1 MGIVKPYTA
10 SMEHRQERWQHW
22 QYNTGTPLFY
32 VQQPATV
39 TRGRNTGKTPAGTQ
53 ACHRYLSGKLPLLPS
68 ILYRNRTF
76 YIQRVYN
83 DGMKAIGYVR
93 VSTAHQGDS
102 RGGLDAQIA
111 SIKAEA
117 TRRGYDLEVVEEVE
131 SGTKR
136 NRPGLDYARHLLNT
150 GKAAVLICHR
160 LDRLMRGVRDTLD
173 LHADSTKYGWKLVCC
188 DGEIDTT
195 TANGILR
202 FQLNAVF
209 AEHERNLISQR
220 TREALAAKR
229 AQGVQL
235 GRPSALDASVV
246 ALVRSY
252 RTQGATLRRIAEL
265 LQEQQILTATGNTSW
280 HACTVKLY
288 C

>member
-1 MGIVKPYTA
+1 MDVI
-10 SMEHRQERWQHW
+10 
-22 QYNTGTPLFY
+22 NTGITQATTP
-32 VQQPATV
+32 
-39 TRGRNTGKTPAGTQ
+39 
-53 ACHRYLSGKLPLLPS
+53 ACHRYLSGNLPLLP
-68 ILYRNRTF
+68 LYLYKIPRF
-76 YIQRVYN
+76 YIQTVYN
-83 DGMKAIGYVR
+83 GGMKAIGYVR

-117 TRRGYDLEVVEEVE
+117 TRRGYDLEVVEEIE

-136 NRPGLDYARHLLNT
+136 RRPGMDYVRHQLNT

-160 LDRLMRGVRDTLD
+160 LDRLMRGLRDTLD
-173 LHADSTKYGWKLVCC
+173 LHADATRYGWLLVCC
-188 DGEIDTT
+188 DGDLDTT
-195 TANGILR
+195 TPSGMLQ
-202 FQLNAVF
+202 FQMKAAF
-209 AEHERNLISQR
+209 AEYECKLISQR
-220 TREALAAKR
+220 TKEALAAKR
-229 AQGVQL
+229 AQGVKL
-235 GRPSALDASVV
+235 GRPAALDASVV
-246 ALVRSY
+246 ALVRSH

>member
-1 MGIVKPYTA
+1 MSNNLPPLLEVETLAK
-10 SMEHRQERWQHW
+10 HRQEHRRA
-22 QYNTGTPLFY
+22 TVICPASLPPLPLF
-32 VQQPATV
+32 
-39 TRGRNTGKTPAGTQ
+39 
-53 ACHRYLSGKLPLLPS
+53 
-68 ILYRNRTF
+68 LYRNRTF

-265 LQEQQILTATGNTSW
+265 LQEQKILTATGNTSW

>member
-1 MGIVKPYTA
+1 MGIVKPYRVPNRTVA
-10 SMEHRQERWQHW
+10 QHRQHW
-22 QYNTGTPLFY
+22 THNTGAPLFN

-39 TRGRNTGKTPAGTQ
+39 TGCNNAGKTPAETQ
-53 ACHRYLSGKLPLLPS
+53 ARHRYLSGNLPLLPLF
-68 ILYRNRTF
+68 LYKIPRF

-83 DGMKAIGYVR
+83 GGMKAIGYVR

-102 RGGLDAQIA
+102 RGGLDAQIT

-117 TRRGYDLEVVEEVE
+117 ARRGYELEVVEEIE

-136 NRPGLDYARHLLNT
+136 RRPGLDYVRHQLNT

-160 LDRLMRGVRDTLD
+160 LDRIMRGLRDTLD
-173 LHADSTKYGWKLVCC
+173 LHADATRYGWLLVCC
-188 DGEIDTT
+188 DGDIDTT
-195 TANGILR
+195 TPSGMLQ
-202 FQLNAVF
+202 FQMKAAF
-209 AEHERNLISQR
+209 AEYECKLISQR
-220 TREALAAKR
+220 TKEALAAKR
-229 AQGVQL
+229 AQGVKL
-235 GRPSALDASVV
+235 GRPATLDASVV

>member
-1 MGIVKPYTA
+1 MSNNLPPLLEVGTLAK
-10 SMEHRQERWQHW
+10 HRQEHRRA
-22 QYNTGTPLFY
+22 TVICPASLPPLPLF
-32 VQQPATV
+32 
-39 TRGRNTGKTPAGTQ
+39 
-53 ACHRYLSGKLPLLPS
+53 
-68 ILYRNRTF
+68 LYRNRSF

>member
-1 MGIVKPYTA
+1 
-10 SMEHRQERWQHW
+10 
-22 QYNTGTPLFY
+22 
-32 VQQPATV
+32 
-39 TRGRNTGKTPAGTQ
+39 
-53 ACHRYLSGKLPLLPS
+53 
-68 ILYRNRTF
+68 
-76 YIQRVYN
+76 
-83 DGMKAIGYVR
+83 MKAIGYVR

-102 RGGLDAQIA
+102 RGGLDAQIT

-117 TRRGYDLEVVEEVE
+117 ARRGYELEVVEEIE
-131 SGTKR
+131 SGSKR
-136 NRPGLDYARHLLNT
+136 SRPGLDYVRHQLNT
-150 GKAAVLICHR
+150 GKVAILICHR
-160 LDRLMRGVRDTLD
+160 LDRVMRGLRDTLD
-173 LHADSTKYGWKLVCC
+173 LHADSKQYGWQLVCC

-195 TANGILR
+195 TAQGILR
-202 FQLNAVF
+202 FQLSAVF

>member
-22 QYNTGTPLFY
+22 QDNTGAPLLY

-39 TRGRNTGKTPAGTQ
+39 TGGRNTGKTPAGTP
-53 ACHRYLSGKLPLLPS
+53 ACHRYLSGKLPPLPP

-83 DGMKAIGYVR
+83 GGMKAIGYVR

-102 RGGLDAQIA
+102 RGGLDAQIT

-117 TRRGYDLEVVEEVE
+117 ARRGYELEVVEEIE

-136 NRPGLDYARHLLNT
+136 RRPGLDYVRHQLNT

-160 LDRLMRGVRDTLD
+160 LDRVMRGLRDTLD
-173 LHADSTKYGWKLVCC
+173 LHADATRYGWQLVCC

-195 TANGILR
+195 TAGGILE
-202 FQLNAVF
+202 FQLKALF
-209 AEHERNLISQR
+209 AEYERNLISQR

-229 AQGVQL
+229 AQGVKL
-235 GRPSALDASVV
+235 GRPATLDASIV
-246 ALVRSY
+246 AMVRSY
-252 RTQGATLRRIAEL
+252 RLQGATLRRIAEM
-265 LQEQQILTATGNTSW
+265 LQEQHIKTATGNTRW
-280 HACTVKLY
+280 HPCTVKLY

>member
-1 MGIVKPYTA
+1 MDV
-10 SMEHRQERWQHW
+10 
-22 QYNTGTPLFY
+22 
-32 VQQPATV
+32 
-39 TRGRNTGKTPAGTQ
+39 RNTGITQATTP
-53 ACHRYLSGKLPLLPS
+53 ACHRYLSGNLPPLPLF
-68 ILYRNRTF
+68 LYRIRTF

-83 DGMKAIGYVR
+83 GGMKAIGYVR

-117 TRRGYDLEVVEEVE
+117 TRRGYELEVVEEIE
-131 SGTKR
+131 SGSKR
-136 NRPGLDYARHLLNT
+136 SRPGLDYVRHQLNT
-150 GKAAVLICHR
+150 GKVAILICHR
-160 LDRLMRGVRDTLD
+160 LDRVMRGLRDTLD
-173 LHADSTKYGWKLVCC
+173 LHADATRYGWQLVCC

-195 TANGILR
+195 TAQGILR
-202 FQLNAVF
+202 FHLNAVF
-209 AEHERNLISQR
+209 AEHERNMISQR
-220 TREALAAKR
+220 TKEALAAKR

-235 GRPSALDASVV
+235 GRRSTLDASVV